1 MALALL
7 RGFFSGFS
15 GFSPVFLYL
24 SRGLCC
30 RIDFD
35 WLKKNN
41 ESDQAPG
48 CSKAGL
54 IAIQRISVD
63 KTNHAIHWIVIY
75 PVDSVI
81 HFSNNRGQKYNNKNL
96 IESDDF
102 QLGMRSPTRSGIF

>member
-1 MALALL
+1 MLQ
-7 RGFFSGFS
+7 
-15 GFSPVFLYL
+15 
-24 SRGLCC
+24 
-30 RIDFD
+30 D
-35 WLKKNN
+35 WFWLVKKK
-41 ESDQAPG
+41 QWKRPGPG